1 MNNLEKIVPVLALC
15 KRIPAGE
22 FEESELVWHY
32 AEEVGFVCRIS
43 GYEQIRK
50 KVWKVVQ
57 NYPGKIARFRKY
69 GEEIYPAPT
78 LEEICLVLRNLSATI
93 LDNKRIVA
101 CKIDPEIWIEEK
113 AKNNDIT
120 SAALQMWL
128 KMKEI
133 EVR

>member
-1 MNNLEKIVPVLALC
+1 MNALEKIVPLLDLC
-15 KRIPAGE
+15 KLIPAGE
-22 FEESELVWHY
+22 FEESALVWHY